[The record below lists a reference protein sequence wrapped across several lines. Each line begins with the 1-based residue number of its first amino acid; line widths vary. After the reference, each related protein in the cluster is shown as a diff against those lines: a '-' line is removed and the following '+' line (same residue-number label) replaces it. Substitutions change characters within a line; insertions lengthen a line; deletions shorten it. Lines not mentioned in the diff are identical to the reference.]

1 MTGAVLSLLTQF
13 NPVIAGL
20 LLSAGAY
27 IALRHRVLP
36 PLTVDVA
43 ALSAGAR
50 HGLGSA
56 RALRARYDHHRD
68 AARRRRIL
76 PT

>member
-1 MTGAVLSLLTQF
+1 MTGAILSLLTQF

-43 ALSAGAR
+43 ALSARAR

-56 RALRARYDHHRD
+56 RALFTWSDHHPD
-68 AARRRRIL
+68 AGS
-76 PT
+76 